1 MSSNSSSTDSDDSNN
16 SNNSNDLEKEEEL
29 EEEIEEELELNEM
42 NSDLC
47 DAIKET
53 FTNEL
58 KKIFTKIASKYG
70 DEYLFDEND
79 LLDFVEEHQL
89 KLYYKKS
96 SSKQKLNKKFKNG
109 CNQIPD
115 NQRCWARIWAGGY
128 MDENQYGDRCNRR
141 KIENTDFCRQHNQE
155 LVHGRFDKEPSKIVK
170 GFYLKEKYS

>member
-1 MSSNSSSTDSDDSNN
+1 MSSNSSETDTDSNN
-16 SNNSNDLEKEEEL
+16 SNNSNNS
-29 EEEIEEELELNEM
+29 EIETEDEEM

-47 DAIKET
+47 EAIKET

-70 DEYLFDEND
+70 NEYLFDEND
-79 LLDFVEEHQL
+79 LLDFFEEHQL

-96 SSKQKLNKKFKNG
+96 SEKQKLKKSVNH
-109 CNQIPD
+109 NEIQD
-115 NQRCWARIWAGGY
+115 NQRCWGRIWAGGY
-128 MDENQYGDRCNRR
+128 MDENQYGDRCNRK

>member
-1 MSSNSSSTDSDDSNN
+1 MNSNSSSNNSNDSNDSNN
-16 SNNSNDLEKEEEL
+16 SNNSNDSENIETDEE
-29 EEEIEEELELNEM
+29 ELNEM

-47 DAIKET
+47 DSIKDT

-70 DEYLFDEND
+70 HEYLFDEND
-79 LLDFVEEHQL
+79 LLDFFEEHQL

-96 SSKQKLNKKFKNG
+96 SKTHKLNKKNNYNEVSDKE
-109 CNQIPD
+109 
-115 NQRCWARIWAGGY
+115 RCWGRIWAGGY

>member
-1 MSSNSSSTDSDDSNN
+1 MSSNSSINDSDDSNN
-16 SNNSNDLEKEEEL
+16 SNDSNDSNDSENIENEE
-29 EEEIEEELELNEM
+29 ELNEM

-79 LLDFVEEHQL
+79 LLDFFEEHQL

-96 SSKQKLNKKFKNG
+96 SSKQKLNNKFKN
-109 CNQIPD
+109 NFNEIPD

>member
-1 MSSNSSSTDSDDSNN
+1 MSSNSSETDTDSNN
-16 SNNSNDLEKEEEL
+16 SNDSEIETEEE
-29 EEEIEEELELNEM
+29 EM

-47 DAIKET
+47 EAIKET

-70 DEYLFDEND
+70 NEYLFDEND
-79 LLDFVEEHQL
+79 LLDFFEEHQL
-89 KLYYKKS
+89 KLCYKKS
-96 SSKQKLNKKFKNG
+96 SEKQKLKKKVNH
-109 CNQIPD
+109 NEIQD
-115 NQRCWARIWAGGY
+115 NQRCWGRIWAGGY

>member
-1 MSSNSSSTDSDDSNN
+1 MSSNSSSNDSNDSTDSNN
-16 SNNSNDLEKEEEL
+16 YNDSEN
-29 EEEIEEELELNEM
+29 IETDDDEMNELNEL

-47 DAIKET
+47 DSIKET

-58 KKIFTKIASKYG
+58 KKIFTKIAFKYG
-70 DEYLFDEND
+70 NEYLFDEND
-79 LLDFVEEHQL
+79 LLDFFEEHQL

-96 SSKQKLNKKFKNG
+96 CQKEKLNKKRN
-109 CNQIPD
+109 CNDVPD
-115 NQRCWARIWAGGY
+115 EQRCWGRIWAGGY